1 MAVHSWRRRP
11 SKHFGDVW
19 VPFALIEIQRTDGRF
34 QPLGLQIDSGA
45 VISLLGRSFADVL
58 GVELE
63 VGRRIEMT
71 SIGGGQMD
79 AYVHELPTRFDDQ
92 IVLNVPFAIAT
103 TDSVPNLLGRL
114 GVFDNLQLDFD
125 STLEETRVTA
135 PWLDDAERRF
145 WKKILEIERHI
156 LDRWNDLELPPPA
169 HLAAKRMI
177 TRAAQVYAAG
187 AGLAKLH
194 RAFAGPLIIR
204 SMFELA
210 LQFEYLMKDRIPRAQ
225 KYLDFAKVTRHR
237 YAMALVENP
246 VGPSA
251 RDFAS
256 SPLRQKGEARN
267 KAEFDRVAKQFRR
280 PNGGYWSNWYC
291 MQIKQL
297 AEELEWDGE
306 YRYWYARCSAWAHG
320 DPFETQRDSSF
331 PGNDNPVVMM
341 MCRHYYA
348 LMLLRVADKLILT
361 EEHYEFLKAAA
372 QDIS

>member
-187 AGLAKLH
+187 A
-194 RAFAGPLIIR
+194 
-204 SMFELA
+204 
-210 LQFEYLMKDRIPRAQ
+210 
-225 KYLDFAKVTRHR
+225 
-237 YAMALVENP
+237 
-246 VGPSA
+246 
-251 RDFAS
+251 
-256 SPLRQKGEARN
+256 
-267 KAEFDRVAKQFRR
+267 
-280 PNGGYWSNWYC
+280 
-291 MQIKQL
+291 
-297 AEELEWDGE
+297 
-306 YRYWYARCSAWAHG
+306 
-320 DPFETQRDSSF
+320 
-331 PGNDNPVVMM
+331 
-341 MCRHYYA
+341 
-348 LMLLRVADKLILT
+348 
-361 EEHYEFLKAAA
+361 
-372 QDIS
+372 